1 MTRRYWCYRQQLW
14 HDQTIHCPHK
24 YHRTAPELIAFL
36 CSPLRD
42 RYQQVRP
49 AQIDPT
55 EPRPHDI
62 DKLYALNDALTARL
76 ESLTNERSYTTRYSN
91 YSSSY
96 RDKAQ
101 PTDAPTR
108 RGGFSV

>member
-1 MTRRYWCYRQQLW
+1 MTQSPWCYRQQLW
-14 HDQTIHCPHK
+14 HDNSINCPHK
-24 YHRTAPELIAFL
+24 YHRTVPELIAFL

-62 DKLYALNDALTARL
+62 DKLYALNDTLTARL
-76 ESLTNERSYTTRYSN
+76 ESLTNERPYTPRNPT

-101 PTDAPTR
+101 PTDTPTR